1 MFSTCLLYVLITRL
15 VGYNDLCSPGKY
27 DHDDELM
34 MMPSMMMRMMPL
46 MMVIVMMMMV
56 GHLRRILL
64 VSCRRGAGGGFV
76 LDKPDTILC
85 YVTITKSMLAFVVE
99 NMYVL

>member
-1 MFSTCLLYVLITRL
+1 
-15 VGYNDLCSPGKY
+15 
-27 DHDDELM
+27 
-34 MMPSMMMRMMPL
+34 MPSMMMRMMPL
-46 MMVIVMMMMV
+46 MMTMAMSLMVMMMMMPVMMAMVMMMMV
-56 GHLRRILL
+56 VMAGHLRRILL